1 MLFPELGPQYYN
13 ENHKDI
19 LSMMEAFYAQSITIN
34 QSFWGEADTDLRF
47 YTGDQTL
54 WSDLY
59 GTLPANQR
67 RQFNFNRIMRIVNMI
82 SGHQRRNRKSTVVIP
97 IENGDEET
105 SDQFTKIM
113 MWINQ
118 QEGVLQTISEAFEG
132 ALITGMNLLHVW
144 VDYREDPISG
154 NIKVDKKSYNSILMD
169 PYFRKP
175 DLSDCNAIWVR
186 SFLTK
191 REVLSL
197 LPDKEEEVLGL
208 QGNDSGSGRDGKFQ
222 FMPES
227 YNYGMK
233 NLLTYDEYYY
243 RDYRKQQMLCDTET
257 GEIMEWRHENKEEE
271 LEQFLET
278 YPSVTLIEQD
288 IPTVKLA
295 IVVQGK
301 VMYDGPQPMGI
312 DNYPFVPVFAYY
324 HPELPYFPWRCTGVV
339 RHLRDAQYL
348 YNRRKIIELDI
359 LESQM
364 NSGFIFKENALV
376 NPLDVYMQ
384 QGQGRGIAIK
394 DEANIADVVQIQ
406 SPAIPPTTIELSKS
420 LGAEIQ
426 EIAGASE
433 ELMGFDNKDTMSGL
447 HSMLKQSAGLT
458 TLQGL
463 FDNLDRAQILL
474 GKLIIDLVQT
484 NFTPGK
490 VKKILEGQEPTAQ
503 FYSKAF
509 GKYHAAVEE
518 GLNTTTQKQMQL
530 AQMLDLREAG
540 VPITDED
547 LLDATTFQGKK
558 KIVDNM
564 QKAKQQ
570 QAEQAQQ
577 QMQAQIEEQQARTQL
592 AKARSVADEGLG
604 LERVSRVEE
613 NKALAEERRAQAH
626 KDEESALL
634 EKVKALKEL
643 ESLDFSHIKE
653 LIEMAHMLENQVI
666 AKQQAKD
673 AAAQL
678 KQETKNTPQNGS
690 VPGS

>member
-1 MLFPELGPQYYN
+1 
-13 ENHKDI
+13 
-19 LSMMEAFYAQSITIN
+19 
-34 QSFWGEADTDLRF
+34 
-47 YTGDQTL
+47 
-54 WSDLY
+54 
-59 GTLPANQR
+59 
-67 RQFNFNRIMRIVNMI
+67 
-82 SGHQRRNRKSTVVIP
+82 
-97 IENGDEET
+97 
-105 SDQFTKIM
+105 
-113 MWINQ
+113 
-118 QEGVLQTISEAFEG
+118 
-132 ALITGMNLLHVW
+132 
-144 VDYREDPISG
+144 
-154 NIKVDKKSYNSILMD
+154 
-169 PYFRKP
+169 
-175 DLSDCNAIWVR
+175 
-186 SFLTK
+186 
-191 REVLSL
+191 
-197 LPDKEEEVLGL
+197 
-208 QGNDSGSGRDGKFQ
+208 
-222 FMPES
+222 
-227 YNYGMK
+227 
-233 NLLTYDEYYY
+233 
-243 RDYRKQQMLCDTET
+243 
-257 GEIMEWRHENKEEE
+257 
-271 LEQFLET
+271 
-278 YPSVTLIEQD
+278 
-288 IPTVKLA
+288 
-295 IVVQGK
+295 
-301 VMYDGPQPMGI
+301 
-312 DNYPFVPVFAYY
+312 
-324 HPELPYFPWRCTGVV
+324 
-339 RHLRDAQYL
+339 
-348 YNRRKIIELDI
+348 
-359 LESQM
+359 M

>member
-1 MLFPELGPQYYN
+1 MIFPELGPQYFD
-13 ENHKDI
+13 EKHKGI

-34 QSFWGEADTDLRF
+34 QSYWGEGDTDLRF

-59 GTLPANQR
+59 GNLPANQR

-118 QEGVLQTISEAFEG
+118 QEGVLETISESFQG

-144 VDYREDPISG
+144 MDYREDPVSG
-154 NIKVDKKSYNSILMD
+154 NIKVDNCAYNAFLID

-175 DLSDCNAIWVR
+175 DLSDCNAIWKR

-191 REVLSL
+191 REVVSL
-197 LPDKEEEVLGL
+197 LPDMEDEILGL
-208 QGNDSGSGRDGKFQ
+208 MGNDSGSGRDGKFQ
-222 FMPES
+222 FLPES
-227 YNYGMK
+227 YGYGMK
-233 NLLTYDEYYY
+233 NLLTYDEFYH
-243 RDYRKQQMLCDTET
+243 RDYRKQRVLCDTET
-257 GEIMEWRHENKEEE
+257 GEVMEWRFEGKEEE
-271 LEQFLET
+271 LDRFLQT
-278 YPSVTLIEQD
+278 YPTVTVIEQD

-301 VMYDGPQPMGI
+301 VMYHDAQPSGL
-312 DNYPFVPVFAYY
+312 DVYPFIPVFAYY
-324 HPELPYFPWRCTGVV
+324 HPELPYFPWRITGVV

-426 EIAGASE
+426 EIAGASD

-447 HSMLKQSAGLT
+447 HSMLKQSASLT

-463 FDNLDRAQILL
+463 FDNLDRAQKLL
-474 GKLIIDLVQT
+474 GKVIIDLVQT

-490 VKKILEGQEPTAQ
+490 VKKILEGQEPAPQ
-503 FYSKAF
+503 FYNKAF

-530 AQMLDLREAG
+530 AQMLDLREIG
-540 VPITDED
+540 VPITNED
-547 LLDATTFQGKK
+547 LLEATTFQGKK
-558 KIVDNM
+558 KIVENM
-564 QKAKQQ
+564 QKQQ
-570 QAEQAQQ
+570 QAMQEQQQQ
-577 QMQAQIEEQQARTQL
+577 QMQSQIEEQQARTQL

-604 LERVSRVEE
+604 LERVSRVQE
-613 NKALAEERRAQAH
+613 NQALAEERRAQAR
-626 KDEESALL
+626 KDDESALL

-643 ESLDFSHIKE
+643 DSIDFSHIKE
-653 LIEMAHMLENQVI
+653 LIEMAHMLEAQTM
-666 AKQQAKD
+666 AKQQAKE
-673 AAAQL
+673 ASAQA

-690 VPGS
+690 AGGS

>member
-1 MLFPELGPQYYN
+1 
-13 ENHKDI
+13 
-19 LSMMEAFYAQSITIN
+19 MMEAFYAQSITIN
-34 QSFWGEADTDLRF
+34 QSYWGEGDTDLRF

-59 GTLPANQR
+59 GNLPANQR

-82 SGHQRRNRKSTVVIP
+82 SGHQRRNRKSTIVIP

-118 QEGVLQTISEAFEG
+118 QEGVLETISESFQG

-144 VDYREDPISG
+144 MDYREDPVSG
-154 NIKVDKKSYNSILMD
+154 NIKVDNCAYNAFLID

-175 DLSDCNAIWVR
+175 DLSDCNAIWKR

-191 REVLSL
+191 REVVSL
-197 LPDKEEEVLGL
+197 LPDKEDEILGL
-208 QGNDSGSGRDGKFQ
+208 MGNDSGSGRDGKFQ
-222 FMPES
+222 FLPES
-227 YNYGMK
+227 YGYGMK
-233 NLLTYDEYYY
+233 NLLTYDEFYH
-243 RDYRKQQMLCDTET
+243 RDYRKQKVLCDTET
-257 GEIMEWRHENKEEE
+257 GEIMEWRFDNKEEE
-271 LEQFLET
+271 LEQFLRA
-278 YPSVTLIEQD
+278 YPTVTLIEQD

-301 VMYDGPQPMGI
+301 VMYHDAQPSGL
-312 DNYPFVPVFAYY
+312 DVYPFIPVFAYY
-324 HPELPYFPWRCTGVV
+324 HPELPYFPWRITGVV

-447 HSMLKQSAGLT
+447 HSMLKQSASLT

-463 FDNLDRAQILL
+463 FDNLDRAQKLL
-474 GKLIIDLVQT
+474 GKVIIDLVQT

-490 VKKILEGQEPTAQ
+490 VKKILEGQEPAPQ
-503 FYSKAF
+503 FYNKAF

-530 AQMLDLREAG
+530 AQMLDLREIG
-540 VPITDED
+540 VPITNED
-547 LLDATTFQGKK
+547 LLEATTFQGKK
-558 KIVDNM
+558 KIVENM
-564 QKAKQQ
+564 QKQQ
-570 QAEQAQQ
+570 QAMQQQQQQ
-577 QMQAQIEEQQARTQL
+577 QMQSQIEEQQARTQL

-604 LERVSRVEE
+604 LERVSRVQE
-613 NKALAEERRAQAH
+613 NQALAEERRAQAR
-626 KDEESALL
+626 KDDESALL

-643 ESLDFSHIKE
+643 DSIDFSHIKE
-653 LIEMAHMLENQVI
+653 LIEMAHMLEAQTM
-666 AKQQAKD
+666 AKQQAKE
-673 AAAQL
+673 ASAQA

-690 VPGS
+690 GGGS